1 MSHVELIEWQIIKID
16 RRHGIETVLR
26 HSEGAQTTFGLSRAR
41 TIAKKLGAGWRVVH
55 ATTYAEPTATEA
67 KD

>member
-1 MSHVELIEWQIIKID
+1 MHVELIEWQIIKID

-55 ATTYAEPTATEA
+55 ATTYAEPTDTEE